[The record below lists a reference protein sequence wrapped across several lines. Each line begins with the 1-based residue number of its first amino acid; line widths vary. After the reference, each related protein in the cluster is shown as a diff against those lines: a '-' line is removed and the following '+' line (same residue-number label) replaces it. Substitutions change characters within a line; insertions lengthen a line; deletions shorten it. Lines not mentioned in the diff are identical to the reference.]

1 MYSVGTPTEYDI
13 AHSHIRAE
21 GAHRVSNKSV
31 IVLEICWKSVQT
43 LISLPVRGYR
53 LHPNRDE
60 FGCETLDESIRV
72 LPFVTCETSQ
82 SGLSFVRL
90 RSSQLVTSFV
100 RLHSSTTFVCETLQF
115 DHFVCETSQKSITS
129 VLHRSERS
137 IAAIHF
143 IAARN

>member
-1 MYSVGTPTEYDI
+1 M
-13 AHSHIRAE
+13 
-21 GAHRVSNKSV
+21 
-31 IVLEICWKSVQT
+31 LEICWKSVQT

-60 FGCETLDESIRV
+60 FGCETLDESIREFIS

>member
-1 MYSVGTPTEYDI
+1 M
-13 AHSHIRAE
+13 
-21 GAHRVSNKSV
+21 
-31 IVLEICWKSVQT
+31 LEICWKSVQT

-60 FGCETLDESIRV
+60 FGCETLKTREYLREFIS